1 MSNEYLNYGAHN
13 IIALDERDKVRV
25 DPTTYIDSL
34 GISGIRNM
42 VTELVDNVVDES
54 NVEGA
59 PLITLNLQFNRDGSV
74 VVEDNARGIPV
85 EKHPIT
91 GEPAIYLIL
100 ERLQA
105 GGKIKNRSA
114 ENRQSGYKLSVGT
127 HGMGSTVVN
136 YLSEYF
142 DVTIKRKGD
151 PNIYHLRYEKGIRV
165 QDLHVIGQ
173 KPLEESGTRI
183 EFLYDKEM
191 FTLTDDFQGT
201 VDYPHNVNEW
211 KARLDNYCLFNSNL
225 NVVFR
230 YDTPNEQ
237 GEYLVSSATHNKLVL
252 LDRIK
257 LPNTEVVSINT
268 SNYTNGLEYEY
279 EVDFAIID
287 DSDNQELRK
296 MQ

>member
-1 MSNEYLNYGAHN
+1 M
-13 IIALDERDKVRV
+13 
-25 DPTTYIDSL
+25 
-34 GISGIRNM
+34 
-42 VTELVDNVVDES
+42 
-54 NVEGA
+54 
-59 PLITLNLQFNRDGSV
+59 
-74 VVEDNARGIPV
+74 
-85 EKHPIT
+85 
-91 GEPAIYLIL
+91 
-100 ERLQA
+100 
-105 GGKIKNRSA
+105 
-114 ENRQSGYKLSVGT
+114 
-127 HGMGSTVVN
+127 
-136 YLSEYF
+136 
-142 DVTIKRKGD
+142 
-151 PNIYHLRYEKGIRV
+151 
-165 QDLHVIGQ
+165 IGQ